1 MKLRNTLG
9 LAICELN
16 PGVFEDYPVI
26 HFFHG
31 RLLVAGW
38 LAWSGGFSFISQYHR
53 NMFMPT
59 REQIMI
65 AIEMYQYQGELIAL
79 IEDGLRQKRALEPP
93 KPVFF
98 VAEGTGLGPNEQVIY
113 PTVYVDFLSDDCG
126 IKITPSHTS
135 VEPFLPDY
143 PPTLLVG
150 DVSPKDP
157 ETIEGLYHRMR
168 QFVVEKGFKAFLPRS
183 MFR

>member
-59 REQIMI
+59 REQIMM

-113 PTVYVDFLSDDCG
+113 PSVFVDRFSDECG
-126 IKITPSHTS
+126 VKLIHTH
-135 VEPFLPDY
+135 EPPPLFFTDY
-143 PPTLLVG
+143 PPLLVG
-150 DVSPKDP
+150 GLPPKDP
-157 ETIEGLYHRMR
+157 EETRGIYDSIRG
-168 QFVVEKGFKAFLPRS
+168 FVWDRGIKALLPKSLTR
-183 MFR
+183 